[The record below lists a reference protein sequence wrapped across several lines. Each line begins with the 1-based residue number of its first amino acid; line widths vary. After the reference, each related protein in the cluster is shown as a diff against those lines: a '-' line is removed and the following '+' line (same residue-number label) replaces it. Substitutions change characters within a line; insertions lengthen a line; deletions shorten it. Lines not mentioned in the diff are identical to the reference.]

1 MKRKGGSNIGTLL
14 FILILIYGGYVAY
27 QYGAKGITA
36 KNLKTKI
43 KEGLYRKLPIRDWD
57 KAIDDVITY
66 HSRQEGVPKSAL
78 DWEYDFDNL
87 GRLHLKVYY
96 MTEIN
101 YLFSVKRKEYI
112 LEIMVDPRKGL

>member
-1 MKRKGGSNIGTLL
+1 MRKKGGSNFGTLL

-27 QYGAKGITA
+27 QYGVNWITV
-36 KNLKTKI
+36 KNLKTNI

-57 KAIDDVITY
+57 KAIEDVIIY
-66 HSRQEGVPKSAL
+66 HSRQEGVPESSL
-78 DWEYDFDNL
+78 SWDYEFDNL

-96 MTEIN
+96 ISEIN
-101 YLFSVKRKEYI
+101 YLFSVKQKEYV